1 MSPRHDNCRYAPKA
15 VMADYQSCVAPASI
29 LPNLHGRKYATLN
42 AGPIMILKSLGCIR
56 RNTHD
61 RWPAC
66 TLVPAASDALNGRV
80 LGGDDQEFDGHS
92 LGCQCWRAD
101 TTQ

>member
-1 MSPRHDNCRYAPKA
+1 
-15 VMADYQSCVAPASI
+15 
-29 LPNLHGRKYATLN
+29 
-42 AGPIMILKSLGCIR
+42 MILKTLGCIR
-56 RNTHD
+56 RNTLD

-66 TLVPAASDALNGRV
+66 TLAPAAPAASDALNGRV

-101 TTQ
+101 TAQ